1 MIKKVVD
8 KIGGAVFGA
17 IMALVTGIGYHQVV
31 LRTFK
36 NRLFYELIEQN
47 DLCTPFWS
55 DKANVQSLDR
65 MYFELDDD
73 NGHQPNILYNGM
85 YNQQYAQNS
94 RASSQHGA
102 NFHPLPAEQGLRCH
116 LIQPVLVNLN

>member
-55 DKANVQSLDR
+55 EKTNVQSLDR
-65 MYFELDDD
+65 MYF
-73 NGHQPNILYNGM
+73 
-85 YNQQYAQNS
+85 
-94 RASSQHGA
+94 
-102 NFHPLPAEQGLRCH
+102 
-116 LIQPVLVNLN
+116 